1 MGIELID
8 GKDYFKIK
16 YADEDKLFVPLESIH
31 KIEKYVHV
39 PGVVPEIYHLGTRGF
54 QRKREKLQEEI
65 LEFAKEIVEI
75 QARRNSTQGFRY
87 SPDTVWQEEFE
98 ESFPYTETAAQK
110 KAIQDVKQD
119 MEMGKVMDRLIC
131 GDVGYGKTEIAI
143 RATFKAIMDQ
153 KQVVVLAPTTV
164 LAEQHYQRFQER
176 FLNYPI
182 EIAVLSRMKTAKEQK
197 EILEK

>member
-1 MGIELID
+1 
-8 GKDYFKIK
+8 
-16 YADEDKLFVPLESIH
+16 
-31 KIEKYVHV
+31 
-39 PGVVPEIYHLGTRGF
+39 
-54 QRKREKLQEEI
+54 
-65 LEFAKEIVEI
+65 
-75 QARRNSTQGFRY
+75 
-87 SPDTVWQEEFE
+87 
-98 ESFPYTETAAQK
+98 
-110 KAIQDVKQD
+110 

-197 EILEK
+197 EILEKIKNGSIDLIIGTSRLLSDDLEFKDLGFLIIDEEQKFGVKAKEKFKK